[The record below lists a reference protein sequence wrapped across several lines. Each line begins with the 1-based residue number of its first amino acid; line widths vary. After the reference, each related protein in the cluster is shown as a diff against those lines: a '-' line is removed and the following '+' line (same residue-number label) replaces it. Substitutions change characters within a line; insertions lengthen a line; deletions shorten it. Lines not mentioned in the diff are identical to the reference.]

1 MKVTPLWKAVQET
14 KADRVEVNATGELFS
29 TSINDSVFVEKKN
42 WFVKGEYSIVEDVKT
57 MNRVLWCNKLEK
69 DITITVNHPTI
80 ADSSV
85 LDRSDVLNR
94 IVSVTVFHKGS
105 LISSSKDIKFKD
117 IGAFADA
124 CIKSYNDKNKIVYTP
139 EVEFAIFVVDWKE
152 KLIKLQSI

>member
-14 KADRVEVNATGELFS
+14 KADIVKVESTKEIFVLF
-29 TSINDSVFVEKKN
+29 EKECPKMD
-42 WFVKGEYSIVEDVKT
+42 WFIKGEYSMVEDIET
-57 MNRVLWCNKLEK
+57 MRRVLWCNKLEK
-69 DITITVNHPTI
+69 DITITINHPTI
-80 ADSSV
+80 VDFSV
-85 LDRSDVLNR
+85 LDRSEVLNR

-105 LISSSKDIKFKD
+105 LVSSSKDIKFKD

-124 CIKSYNDKNKIVYTP
+124 CIKSYNDKNKISYTP